1 MTDGSNMSPTGLA
14 RRDLI
19 AVGAGAATLAA
30 GLGSAQAQTQQ
41 RSTSPPWLVPPQ
53 AKPGRVVVEK
63 RGALLLIGIDRSD
76 ARNLLDPPILIGL
89 GKAYY
94 QLDHDDDLRAG
105 ILHGVGPDF
114 SFGLDGPAFVAAQAA
129 GILPVKDPDYIHPFG
144 ARPPIRAKPLVAA
157 VHGGVWYGA
166 HELFLAADIRVAASD
181 TSFSQGEVTRG
192 VFPGGGAT
200 IRFTREAGRGNA
212 MRYMLTGDTW
222 GAEEARRMGLVQ
234 EITAPGKQL
243 DRAIEFA
250 QKIATTAPLGVRA
263 TLASAHQSL
272 IRSSL
277 CGVGSRLRAH
287 HPNSGPQG
295 SKARRARRSC
305 TGIPG
310 EIVGS
315 STARRSRCPR
325 RVGSN
330 A

>member
-14 RRDLI
+14 RRGLI

-41 RSTSPPWLVPPQ
+41 RSTSPPQ

-94 QLDHDDDLRAG
+94 QLDHHDDLRAG

-200 IRFTREAGRGNA
+200 IRFTREAGWGNA

-272 IRSSL
+272 TGEEAAFAAL
-277 CGVGSRLRAH
+277 AADFAH
-287 HPNSGPQG
+287 ITQTADP
-295 SKARRARRSC
+295 KEARRAAQEGRAPVFQ
-305 TGIPG
+305 GK
-310 EIVGS
+310 
-315 STARRSRCPR
+315 
-325 RVGSN
+325 
-330 A
+330 